1 MYKSKIDID
10 MHLFGKTLRQIMHDN
25 EINCAE
31 FAANIQL
38 GPKYL
43 TGVRKGKEVYNHAIY
58 VRIVDGL
65 KGYFSEDVY
74 PDIREKLI
82 RASFGDKVQGLT
94 DFFCPVRAGGNLGHA
109 DFADDADFFCPV
121 RARGLFIDR
130 IGLKICVICEIC
142 VT

>member
-25 EINCAE
+25 GIKFTA
-31 FAANIQL
+31 FAADIQL

-74 PDIREKLI
+74 SDIRDKLI
-82 RASFGDKVQGLT
+82 RASFGV
-94 DFFCPVRAGGNLGHA
+94 
-109 DFADDADFFCPV
+109 
-121 RARGLFIDR
+121 
-130 IGLKICVICEIC
+130 EE
-142 VT
+142 

>member
-25 EINCAE
+25 GIKFTA
-31 FAANIQL
+31 FAADIQL

-65 KGYFSEDVY
+65 KGYFSEADY
-74 PDIREKLI
+74 PDIRDKLI
-82 RASFGDKVQGLT
+82 RASFGD
-94 DFFCPVRAGGNLGHA
+94 
-109 DFADDADFFCPV
+109 
-121 RARGLFIDR
+121 
-130 IGLKICVICEIC
+130 EE
-142 VT
+142 

>member
-25 EINCAE
+25 KIKFTE
-31 FAANIQL
+31 FAADIQL

-43 TGVRKGKEVYNHAIY
+43 TGVRQGKEVYNHAIY

-74 PDIREKLI
+74 SDIRDKLI
-82 RASFGDKVQGLT
+82 RASFGDEV
-94 DFFCPVRAGGNLGHA
+94 
-109 DFADDADFFCPV
+109 
-121 RARGLFIDR
+121 
-130 IGLKICVICEIC
+130 
-142 VT
+142 

>member
-25 EINCAE
+25 EINCAA
-31 FAANIQL
+31 FAADIQL

-43 TGVRKGKEVYNHAIY
+43 SGVREGDVVYNHAIY

-65 KGYFSEDVY
+65 EGYFSEADY

-82 RASFGDKVQGLT
+82 RASFGDEV
-94 DFFCPVRAGGNLGHA
+94 
-109 DFADDADFFCPV
+109 
-121 RARGLFIDR
+121 
-130 IGLKICVICEIC
+130 
-142 VT
+142 

>member
-25 EINCAE
+25 KIKFTE
-31 FAANIQL
+31 FAADIQL

-43 TGVRKGKEVYNHAIY
+43 TGVRQGKEVYNHAIY

-65 KGYFSEDVY
+65 KGYFSEADY

-82 RASFGDKVQGLT
+82 RASFGD
-94 DFFCPVRAGGNLGHA
+94 
-109 DFADDADFFCPV
+109 
-121 RARGLFIDR
+121 
-130 IGLKICVICEIC
+130 EI
-142 VT
+142 

>member
-25 EINCAE
+25 GIKFTA
-31 FAANIQL
+31 FAADIQL

-43 TGVRKGKEVYNHAIY
+43 TGVRQGKEVYNHAIY

-74 PDIREKLI
+74 SDIRDKLI
-82 RASFGDKVQGLT
+82 RASFGV
-94 DFFCPVRAGGNLGHA
+94 
-109 DFADDADFFCPV
+109 
-121 RARGLFIDR
+121 
-130 IGLKICVICEIC
+130 EE
-142 VT
+142 

>member
-25 EINCAE
+25 KIKFTE
-31 FAANIQL
+31 FAADIQL

-43 TGVRKGKEVYNHAIY
+43 SGVREGDVVYNHAIY

-74 PDIREKLI
+74 PDIRDKLI
-82 RASFGDKVQGLT
+82 RASFGDEV
-94 DFFCPVRAGGNLGHA
+94 
-109 DFADDADFFCPV
+109 
-121 RARGLFIDR
+121 
-130 IGLKICVICEIC
+130 
-142 VT
+142 

>member
-43 TGVRKGKEVYNHAIY
+43 TGV
-58 VRIVDGL
+58 
-65 KGYFSEDVY
+65 
-74 PDIREKLI
+74 
-82 RASFGDKVQGLT
+82 
-94 DFFCPVRAGGNLGHA
+94 
-109 DFADDADFFCPV
+109 
-121 RARGLFIDR
+121 
-130 IGLKICVICEIC
+130 
-142 VT
+142 

>member
-10 MHLFGKTLRQIMHDN
+10 MHLFGKALRQIMHDN

-31 FAANIQL
+31 FAADIQL

-43 TGVRKGKEVYNHAIY
+43 TGVRQGKEVYNHAIY

-82 RASFGDKVQGLT
+82 RASFGDKV
-94 DFFCPVRAGGNLGHA
+94 
-109 DFADDADFFCPV
+109 
-121 RARGLFIDR
+121 
-130 IGLKICVICEIC
+130 
-142 VT
+142 

>member
-25 EINCAE
+25 GIKFTA
-31 FAANIQL
+31 FAADIQL

-65 KGYFSEDVY
+65 KGYFSEADY
-74 PDIREKLI
+74 PDIRDKLI
-82 RASFGDKVQGLT
+82 RAAFGDEV
-94 DFFCPVRAGGNLGHA
+94 
-109 DFADDADFFCPV
+109 
-121 RARGLFIDR
+121 
-130 IGLKICVICEIC
+130 
-142 VT
+142 

>member
-25 EINCAE
+25 KIKFTE
-31 FAANIQL
+31 FAADIQL

-43 TGVRKGKEVYNHAIY
+43 SGVREGDVVYNHAIY

-74 PDIREKLI
+74 SDIREKLI
-82 RASFGDKVQGLT
+82 RASFGDEV
-94 DFFCPVRAGGNLGHA
+94 
-109 DFADDADFFCPV
+109 
-121 RARGLFIDR
+121 
-130 IGLKICVICEIC
+130 
-142 VT
+142 